1 MMVSARVNE
10 LLDVIGD
17 EASFDLVG
25 TFAKPLPIL
34 FICDVMGVPNG
45 QRDWLRQQAATL
57 GRAFANQRDRAFVE
71 QGNAAPARC
80 WTFSRPCLMSAPG
93 GKAMTCSPC

>member
-17 EASFDLVG
+17 EVSFDLVG
-25 TFAKPLPIL
+25 TFAKPLPFL
-34 FICDVMGVPNG
+34 VICDVMGVPNG

-71 QGNAAPARC
+71 QGNAAARALLD
-80 WTFSRPCLMSAPG
+80 FSRPRSMSAPG